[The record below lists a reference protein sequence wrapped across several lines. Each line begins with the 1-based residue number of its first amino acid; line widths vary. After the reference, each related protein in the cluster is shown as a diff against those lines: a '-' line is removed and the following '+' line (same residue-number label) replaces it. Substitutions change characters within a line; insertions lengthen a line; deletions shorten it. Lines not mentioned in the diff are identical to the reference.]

1 MIEIQLHQLIDVSK
15 CYEILRSIRWS
26 GTVICTECGSTNV
39 VKNGKDIVHKEIQH
53 YKCKVC
59 KSYFDDLTDTIFSG
73 SHFGIHEWVSVLYLM
88 NLNVSNLQIAKELD
102 LNANSVANMC
112 ATIREG
118 VVKKKPDIY
127 LGGAVEADEC
137 YIVAG
142 HKGQPLK
149 VQKAGRAPRRRRLK
163 GKRGRGTAADEK
175 NPIFGLVERKG
186 LVRLQVLDNVQQKII
201 EPIIKDAVQEGSIL
215 YTDEYCIYNN
225 VSSLGYEHKQVNH
238 GKGEYARDEDG
249 DGIYEVHCNTQE
261 GGWSLVRSWLRPH
274 RGVSQEKLPF
284 YVGFFE
290 WIHNLRKRGKKAVHE
305 TFCLLLKPDLRKYE
319 DCLIISSI

>member
-1 MIEIQLHQLIDVSK
+1 MFEIQLHQIVDVGR
-15 CYEILRSIRWS
+15 CHEILRSVRWS
-26 GTVICTECGSTNV
+26 ETVKCYKCGSTQV
-39 VKNGKDIVHKEIQH
+39 IKNGKDSVDKHIQH
-53 YKCKVC
+53 YKCKTC
-59 KSYFDDLTDTIFSG
+59 NSYFDDLTDTIFSG
-73 SHFGIHEWVSVLYLM
+73 SHFGIDKWICILYLM

-102 LNANSVANMC
+102 LNVDSVANMR

-118 VVKKKPDIY
+118 VVKKKPD
-127 LGGAVEADEC
+127 LHLSGQVEADEC
-137 YIVAG
+137 YVVAG

-149 VQKAGRAPRRRRLK
+149 VQKAGRPPRRRSLK

-175 NPIFGLVERKG
+175 NPILGLVERKG
-186 LVRLQVLDNVQQKII
+186 LVRLAVLDNVKQQTI
-201 EPIIKDAVQEGSIL
+201 EPIIKEVVKEGAIL

-225 VSSLGYEHKQVNH
+225 VASLGYEHKQVNH

-249 DGIYEVHCNTQE
+249 DGFHEVHCNTQE
-261 GGWSLVRSWLRPH
+261 GVWSLLCSWLRPH

-319 DCLIISSI
+319 DCLTISPI